1 MTSSPISIRLW
12 QKFET
17 SHAQVLDGAN
27 RNLKEMIGA
36 FSCERLPLTS
46 RAPLRGRNP
55 RWVIRVGPALAPFAH
70 GITLEF
76 DYSGGKRAISC
87 AGAGIAAAFQRAFVG
102 RTKIW
107 PG

>member
-1 MTSSPISIRLW
+1 MTTTVSCCRRCIYGLFCCFEARSLGPDGSHLKLPFLVLFAADQAQCFASLGAIR
-12 QKFET
+12 T
-17 SHAQVLDGAN
+17 TH
-27 RNLKEMIGA
+27 
-36 FSCERLPLTS
+36 
-46 RAPLRGRNP
+46 
-55 RWVIRVGPALAPFAH
+55 AH

-87 AGAGIAAAFQRAFVG
+87 AGAGIAAAFQRAVVG